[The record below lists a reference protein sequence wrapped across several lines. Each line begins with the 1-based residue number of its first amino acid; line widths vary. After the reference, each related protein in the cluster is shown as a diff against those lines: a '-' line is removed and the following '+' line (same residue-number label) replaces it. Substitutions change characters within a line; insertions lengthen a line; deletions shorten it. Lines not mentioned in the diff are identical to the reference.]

1 MKKGWMFLIGLG
13 IVSIVGY
20 IMLNQ
25 PNLSSQP
32 DKSSVLNMTTKN
44 GMTAQHKFPRIE
56 NWVTDNGAKVYF
68 VQSASLPMIDI
79 QLVFDAGSARN
90 GDKGG
95 LSLLTNAL
103 LSDGTQNMDAQTIHE
118 RFEEVGAEFE
128 ADAQRDM
135 AYVKIRSLSAPKYL
149 DQAVSTLT
157 EVLTMPTFPQEALDR
172 ERNNALIALQND
184 AQNPSKIASN
194 KFYQLTFD
202 AQPYANIILGDEQSL
217 KNLTQ
222 ADLVGFH
229 QQYYVGRNAVIAMV
243 GDVTL
248 EQAKEIAERLTH
260 QMPSGNPPPELPQVP
275 DLTTSQLEKI
285 SFPSEQTHIMVGGPG
300 IKRID
305 QDYFPLVVG
314 NHILGA
320 NGTVHR
326 IFQSIRNKEGLAYD
340 AHSYFIPM
348 RERGPFIL
356 GLQTKKES
364 ADQALNLLKDVL
376 AKFVQDGPTED
387 ELNMAKLNLLG
398 GYALRFDSNEAIC
411 ANLATIG
418 FYGLAL
424 NYFDQYPVE
433 VEKVSVDQIKTAF
446 RKRVHPDKL
455 VTVLVGQT
463 KS

>member
-1 MKKGWMFLIGLG
+1 MKKRWIFLAGLAV
-13 IVSIVGY
+13 VSVLGY
-20 IMLNQ
+20 LILKQ
-25 PNLSSQP
+25 PSVSPQS
-32 DKSSVLNMTTKN
+32 DKNSVLNMVKQK
-44 GMTAQHKFPRIE
+44 GVSAEHKFPPIE
-56 NWVTDNGAKVYF
+56 NWVTANGAKVYF
-68 VQSASLPMIDI
+68 VRSPSLPMIDI

-149 DQAVSTLT
+149 DQAIATLA
-157 EVLTMPTFPQEALDR
+157 EVLTIPTFPQEALDR

-202 AQPYANIILGDEQSL
+202 AQPYANVILGDEQSL
-217 KNLTQ
+217 KDLTQ
-222 ADLVGFH
+222 SDLATFH
-229 QQYYVGRNAVIAMV
+229 QQYYVARNAVIAMV
-243 GDVTL
+243 GDVTVD
-248 EQAKEIAERLTH
+248 QARAIAERLTER
-260 QMPSGNPPPELPQVP
+260 MPAGNTPSEFPQVP
-275 DLTTSQLEKI
+275 DLAVSHLEKI

-320 NGTVHR
+320 NGTVNR

-340 AHSYFIPM
+340 ARSYFVPM

-356 GLQTKKES
+356 GLQTKRES
-364 ADQALNLLKDVL
+364 ADQALNLLNNVL
-376 AKFVQDGPTED
+376 AKFVEEGPTED
-387 ELNMAKLNLLG
+387 ELNMAKQNLLG
-398 GYALRFDSNEAIC
+398 GYALRFDTNEAIC

-424 NYFDQYPVE
+424 NYFDQYPIE
-433 VEKVSVDQIKTAF
+433 VENVSVDQIKTAF
-446 RKRVHPDKL
+446 KKRVHPDKL

-463 KS
+463 KT

>member
-1 MKKGWMFLIGLG
+1 MRKGWIFLVGLA
-13 IVSIVGY
+13 IISTVGY
-20 IMLNQ
+20 VVLKQ
-25 PNLSSQP
+25 PSVSSP
-32 DKSSVLNMTTKN
+32 SDKNSVLNMAKQT
-44 GMTAQHKFPRIE
+44 GVIAEHKFPPIE
-56 NWVTDNGAKVYF
+56 NWVTENGAKVYF
-68 VQSASLPMIDI
+68 VRSPSLPMIDI

-90 GDKGG
+90 GNQGG

-149 DQAVSTLT
+149 DQAISTLI
-157 EVLTMPTFPQEALDR
+157 EVLTLPTFPQEALDR

-202 AQPYANIILGDEQSL
+202 AQPYANLVLGDEQSL
-217 KNLTQ
+217 KDLTQ
-222 ADLVGFH
+222 ADLVAFH
-229 QQYYVGRNAVIAMV
+229 KQYYVGRNAVIAMV
-243 GDVTL
+243 GDLTV
-248 EQAKEIAERLTH
+248 EQAKEIAQRLTQ
-260 QMPSGNPPPELPQVP
+260 QMPSGNPPSELPQVP
-275 DLTTSQLEKI
+275 DLTASHLEKI
-285 SFPSEQTHIMVGGPG
+285 SFPSEQTHIMLGGPG

-326 IFQSIRNKEGLAYD
+326 IFQSIRNKQGLAYD
-340 AHSYFIPM
+340 AQSYFIPM

-356 GLQTKKES
+356 GLQTKRES
-364 ADQALNLLKDVL
+364 AEQALNLLQDVL
-376 AKFVQDGPTED
+376 TKFVQEGPTED

-424 NYFDQYPVE
+424 NYFDQYPLE

-446 RKRVHPDKL
+446 KKRVHPDKL

-463 KS
+463 